1 MNDHFRIPPGAP
13 DQVVDARVTVNRDAT
28 LLNFFPHMHV
38 RGKSFEYRVTYPNG
52 KSETL
57 FSMPKYDFNW
67 QITYQLEQPLK
78 LPKGTVITAVA
89 HYDNSPNNPFNPDP
103 AKEVFWGDQTWDEML
118 AGFVDFAI
126 PANADPNELA
136 EPKKDQSED
145 KDKEQKSGG

>member
-1 MNDHFRIPPGAP
+1 MNTDFRIPPGAP
-13 DQVVDARVTVNRDAT
+13 DQVVDARVTINRDAT

-52 KSETL
+52 QSETL
-57 FSMPKYDFNW
+57 FRMPKYDFNW
-67 QITYQLEQPLK
+67 QLTYQLEHPLQ
-78 LPKGTVITAVA
+78 LPKGTVITAIA

-103 AKEVFWGDQTWDEML
+103 AKEVFWGDQTWEEML

-126 PANADPNELA
+126 PANADPKDLA
-136 EPKKDQSED
+136 VHKKDHSKD